1 MKKGLITSFILAL
14 ALLLPGASFAQAP
27 LQAKPL
33 FPFFSQEKTAPATP
47 ATTSTT
53 QAEITEDTIDM
64 ATLKDQPLPVRR
76 KVVASELDGIALRL
90 STLADKTKT
99 AALLLAKN
107 NIDTTASQTELAK
120 ATLSLAQARL
130 TIDSLVAAAN
140 DPLNETVVS
149 LSIGTES
156 FKEVVI
162 KAEEELRT
170 SRASIITALG
180 LLKAAVAPES
190 PIN

>member
-1 MKKGLITSFILAL
+1 MATM
-14 ALLLPGASFAQAP
+14 LLLPGVSFAQAP

-33 FPFFSQEKTAPATP
+33 FPFFSQEKAAPVTNPAATP
-47 ATTSTT
+47 ASQT
-53 QAEITEDTIDM
+53 ELTEDTLDM

-76 KVVASELDGIALRL
+76 KIVANELDAIALRL

-130 TIDSLVAAAN
+130 TIDSLIVAAN

-149 LSIGTES
+149 LSIETLS

-180 LLKAAVAPES
+180 LLKAAVTPES